1 MSGGMELRHLRYL
14 VAVAEELNFG
24 RAAFRLGISQPPLS
38 QQIRQLEEE
47 LGIRLF
53 DRTKRV
59 VKLTEAGQRFVAEAH
74 KILSQVD
81 YFVSLASRVS
91 EGTIGHL
98 SVAGQAVLNE
108 ILVQTLRVF
117 ADQYPGVRIEL
128 QFMNTAF
135 QIEALREQQVDVG
148 FLHLPVNDT
157 ELMLEPIKREPLWL
171 ALPQDHSL
179 AKQKRVKLANLAQQ
193 PFIMFSRRSSPGLH
207 DVITTAC
214 RNAGFSLNVIHEVD
228 NVIASMTLVTAGLG
242 LAFCSPSW
250 RTLWP
255 NVAFRPLVEPVPAL
269 EYAVAYRRAAHTPAL
284 SSFLTVVRQIA
295 RQNSR
300 RT

>member
-1 MSGGMELRHLRYL
+1 
-14 VAVAEELNFG
+14 
-24 RAAFRLGISQPPLS
+24 
-38 QQIRQLEEE
+38 
-47 LGIRLF
+47 
-53 DRTKRV
+53 
-59 VKLTEAGQRFVAEAH
+59 
-74 KILSQVD
+74 
-81 YFVSLASRVS
+81 
-91 EGTIGHL
+91 
-98 SVAGQAVLNE
+98 
-108 ILVQTLRVF
+108 
-117 ADQYPGVRIEL
+117 
-128 QFMNTAF
+128 
-135 QIEALREQQVDVG
+135 
-148 FLHLPVNDT
+148 
-157 ELMLEPIKREPLWL
+157 MLEPIKREPLWL

-179 AKQKRVKLANLAQQ
+179 AKRKRVKLANLAQQ